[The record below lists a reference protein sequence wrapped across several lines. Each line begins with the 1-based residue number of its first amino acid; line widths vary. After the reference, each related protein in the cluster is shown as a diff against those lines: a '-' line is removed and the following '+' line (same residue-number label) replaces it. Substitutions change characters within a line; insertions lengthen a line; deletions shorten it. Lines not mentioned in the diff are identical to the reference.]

1 MSRDMYLVVTHDTR
15 DTRHRHQRLG
25 AGICWHLMTMQ
36 CDDAIKSPVMRS
48 SNCTS
53 PVSRRSINTAPRP
66 AWLAGLLSSSLSG
79 DGLGRGLEGSGA
91 LALPGI
97 GPGMVHRG
105 RGAVTRGT
113 GSDGGE
119 EASE

>member
-15 DTRHRHQRLG
+15 DIDTSD
-25 AGICWHLMTMQ
+25 Q

-53 PVSRRSINTAPRP
+53 PVSSRSINTAPRP

-105 RGAVTRGT
+105 RGAVTR
-113 GSDGGE
+113 E
-119 EASE
+119 LVLMAERRRVSECGQCRVSPGQ